1 VSSRTEQAA
10 RAAMHAAVDDL
21 GPPRLDLDAVRL
33 GARRRRVR
41 MAAGV
46 IAVVALVVAGGITAD
61 RLLRVSPSP
70 VTGGLSSSTASP
82 GTPQPTSSEG
92 AGPNVATAGVRAF
105 YAAYG
110 AALSRGPGA
119 VDSLLRAYMAS
130 WYLPI
135 LEVSPVAGAPSVDCG
150 AGLNG
155 LRYEQAGVVGGQQV
169 VVAQW
174 ATSAQTLYIVVTAE
188 PDSGKI
194 TGITCAATGSAVT
207 NAGARNAASSLFL
220 RYLHARHGGVSED
233 NALQALMVGGPETGS
248 PYLQQLREAIS
259 RGLSYD
265 PVLCSA
271 ASVPNVVVSPATVV
285 ADGTAALVVVTPKG
299 GGRPFVAS
307 VVLGAKG
314 WTVADIACQQS

>member
-1 VSSRTEQAA
+1 VSSGTEQAV

-21 GPPRLDLDAVRL
+21 GPPRLDLDAVRR
-33 GARRRRVR
+33 GARRRRAR
-41 MAAGV
+41 TAAGM
-46 IAVVALVVAGGITAD
+46 IAVVVIVVAGGITAS
-61 RLLRVSPSP
+61 RLLSVSPSP

-82 GTPQPTSSEG
+82 GTPQPTSSAR

-119 VDSLLRAYMAS
+119 VDSLLSAHMAS
-130 WYLPI
+130 WYVPI
-135 LEVSPVAGAPSVDCG
+135 LEVPPVAGAPSVDCG
-150 AGLNG
+150 AGLKG

-169 VVAQW
+169 VVAKW
-174 ATSAQTLYIVVTAE
+174 ATSSAPTLYIVVTAE
-188 PDSGKI
+188 PDNGKI

-220 RYLHARHGGVSED
+220 RYVHARLGGVSED
-233 NALQALMVGGPETGS
+233 NALQALMAGGPETGS

-271 ASVPNVVVSPATVV
+271 ASVPM
-285 ADGTAALVVVTPKG
+285 
-299 GGRPFVAS
+299 
-307 VVLGAKG
+307 
-314 WTVADIACQQS
+314 WQ